1 MHACVSGSLL
11 FTYSRLEMRHSNL
24 VSKCSFA
31 HALFS
36 IFVVSTDDMFS
47 SLFAETLR
55 YSVYASIAILSELP
69 TIIPLYLRGSRI
81 PTNKMSKRLARWDH
95 KAGLPLFS
103 SHR

>member
-47 SLFAETLR
+47 SLFAETLLYGTPFMR
-55 YSVYASIAILSELP
+55 ASPFCQSYPPSSLCISVDLV
-69 TIIPLYLRGSRI
+69 SRR
-81 PTNKMSKRLARWDH
+81 TK
-95 KAGLPLFS
+95 
-103 SHR
+103 